1 MKAFILDKYSRGT
14 ALRLGE
20 LPDPV
25 LTDTGVLVEIHAAGL
40 NPLDH
45 KIRDGEFKLI
55 LPLKPP
61 FALGSDLA
69 GVVKAVGPK
78 VTSFKPGDEVY
89 ARVDPQTIGTLAEYF
104 VVDQRD
110 CALKP
115 SSLSMVEAASAPLVA
130 LTAWQALFDTADVKA
145 GDKVFI
151 QAGSGGV
158 GVYAIQLARHA
169 GAFVATT
176 AGASSANLVKGLG
189 ADLVIDYRSEDFGA
203 ILDGYDVVLHSQSE
217 TELMNS
223 LAILKPGGRLVSI
236 SGPPDPAF
244 GEAIGANWVVRQV
257 MRLLSRKARKAAA
270 RLGVDYTFLF
280 MQANGAQLREI
291 AALFDSGVL
300 RPVIDRVFPFADT
313 NAALAHVESGRAK
326 GKVVVTLR

>member
-1 MKAFILDKYSRGT
+1 MKAFILDKYARGA

-25 LTDTGVLVEIHAAGL
+25 LTETGVLVEIHAAGL

-69 GVVKAVGPK
+69 GVVKAVGAR
-78 VTSFKPGDEVY
+78 VTGFKPGDEVF
-89 ARVDPQTIGTLAEYF
+89 ARVDPQTIGTLAEFF
-104 VVDQRD
+104 VVDQSD

-115 SSLSMVEAASAPLVA
+115 ACLSMEEAASAPLVA
-130 LTAWQALFDTADVKA
+130 LTAWQALFDRAGVKA

-158 GVYAIQLARHA
+158 GAYANQLAKHA
-169 GAFVATT
+169 GTFVATT
-176 AGASSANLVKGLG
+176 AGASSADLVKALG
-189 ADLVIDYRSEDFGA
+189 ADLVIDYRNEDFSA
-203 ILDGYDVVLHSQSE
+203 ILNGYDVVLHSQGKD
-217 TELMNS
+217 ELMKS

-244 GEAIGANWVVRQV
+244 AEAIGANWVVRQV
-257 MRLLSRKARKAAA
+257 MRLLSRKARKEAAQ
-270 RLGVDYTFLF
+270 RGVRYSFLF
-280 MQANGAQLREI
+280 MQANGAQLQQI
-291 AALFDSGVL
+291 AALFDEGVL
-300 RPVIDRVFPFADT
+300 RPVIDRVFPFAET
-313 NAALAHVESGRAK
+313 NSALAHVESGRAK
-326 GKVVVTLR
+326 GKVVVKLR

>member
-1 MKAFILDKYSRGT
+1 MKAFILDKYARG
-14 ALRLGE
+14 AMLRLGE

-25 LTDTGVLVEIHAAGL
+25 VTETGVLVEIHAAGL

-69 GVVKAVGPK
+69 GVVKAVGTK
-78 VTSFKPGDEVY
+78 VTSFKAGDEVF
-89 ARVDPQTIGTLAEYF
+89 ARVDAQTIGTLAEYF
-104 VVDQRD
+104 VVDQKD

-115 SSLSMVEAASAPLVA
+115 ATLSMEEAASAPLVA
-130 LTAWQALFDTADVKA
+130 LTAWQALFDTAGVKA
-145 GDKVFI
+145 GDKVFV

-158 GVYAIQLARHA
+158 GTYAIQLAKHA

-176 AGASSANLVKGLG
+176 AGASSADLLKSLG
-189 ADLVIDYRSEDFGA
+189 ADLVIDYRTDDFAA
-203 ILDGYDVVLHSQSE
+203 ILNGYDVVLHNQG
-217 TELMNS
+217 TPELMKS
-223 LAILKPGGRLVSI
+223 LAILKPGGQLVSI

-244 GEAIGANWVVRQV
+244 AKAIGANWVVQQV
-257 MRLLSRKARKAAA
+257 MRLLSHKARNEAA
-270 RLGVDYTFLF
+270 RRGVRYSFLF
-280 MQANGAQLREI
+280 MQANGAQLQQI
-291 AALFDSGVL
+291 AALFDASVL
-300 RPVIDRVFPFADT
+300 RPVIDRMFPFAET
-313 NAALAHVESGRAK
+313 NSALARVESGRAK